1 MSLAGRCVAV
11 TRPVAQAEGLARA
24 IEAAG
29 GAVLRFPVIEIVPV
43 DPPTELEAA
52 CRDLDTFDLAFFV
65 SANAV
70 AHAVDFVRQ
79 RRAWPGHLAVATVG
93 KASEAALNVRGFDPV
108 IAPSEGFDSEAVLR
122 LPAFQTEAVVGKQ
135 VVIFRGDGG
144 RELLA
149 DALRAR
155 GAQVRQVTA
164 YRRCRPQ
171 IDPTPLVQ
179 AARAGRLD
187 ALILTS
193 SEGVRNLRAM
203 ISDGDWSLFAPILV
217 VVPHPRIAEAAR
229 SAGLTHAVL
238 CGAGTS
244 AVMAALDTHLGCA
257 GDAASVKIES

>member
-11 TRPVAQAEGLARA
+11 TRPIAQAEGLVKA
-24 IEAAG
+24 IESEG
-29 GAVLRFPVIEIVPV
+29 GTVLRFPVFEIAAV
-43 DPPTELEAA
+43 DPPTDLEAA

-79 RRAWPGHLAVATVG
+79 RRSWPSQLAVATVG
-93 KASEAALNVRGFDPV
+93 KASEAALNSRGFPTV

-122 LPAFQTEAVVGKQ
+122 LPAFQVEAVAGKQ

-149 DALRAR
+149 EALLAR
-155 GAQVRQVTA
+155 GAAVRLVTA
-164 YRRCRPQ
+164 YHRRRPDG
-171 IDPTPLVQ
+171 DPAPLVAAAQ
-179 AARAGRLD
+179 AGVLD
-187 ALILTS
+187 ALLLTS

-203 ISDGDWSLFAPILV
+203 VGARDWAVFAPIFV

-229 SAGLTHAVL
+229 AAGLDRVVT
-238 CGAGTS
+238 CGPGNEAIVATL
-244 AVMAALDTHLGCA
+244 VTHLGCK
-257 GDAASVKIES
+257 GGAASVKIGP